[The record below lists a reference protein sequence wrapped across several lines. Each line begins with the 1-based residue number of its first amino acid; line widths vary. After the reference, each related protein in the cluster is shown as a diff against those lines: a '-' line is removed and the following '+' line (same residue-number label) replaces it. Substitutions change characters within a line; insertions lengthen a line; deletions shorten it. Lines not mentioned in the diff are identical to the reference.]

1 MRVLKVSVLDYNF
14 NFFSLILCM
23 LIVEICGGL
32 DVVCLICDGGGFFC
46 VGISVICVCLCGVF
60 YCFIYVDDGFVNY
73 WGF

>member
-1 MRVLKVSVLDYNF
+1 
-14 NFFSLILCM
+14 M
-23 LIVEICGGL
+23 LIVEICGCL

-73 WGF
+73 WWF